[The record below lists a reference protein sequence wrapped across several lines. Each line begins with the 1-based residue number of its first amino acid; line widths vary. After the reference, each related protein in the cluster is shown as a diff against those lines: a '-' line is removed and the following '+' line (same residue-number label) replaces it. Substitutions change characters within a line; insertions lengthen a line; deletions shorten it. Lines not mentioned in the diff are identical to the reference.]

1 MESDAAAGGRPVA
14 EGRPDMRPTK
24 IAIVAALP
32 LLLAGLAGCSGDAAG
47 SINGSGSTN
56 AADPTDADRQEQ
68 MLKFTECLREH
79 GLDVPDPDSEGR
91 FAIPFGGGSGNGPD
105 QKTREAMEACQELSP
120 LRGGN
125 LDELRNDPDFQD
137 AQLRFA
143 ECMREHGV
151 DVPDPDENGGGGFM
165 IDGSDVPRETLRA
178 AGEACD
184 PIMREFLQGQGGQG
198 T

>member
-1 MESDAAAGGRPVA
+1 
-14 EGRPDMRPTK
+14 MRPAK

-32 LLLAGLAGCSGDAAG
+32 LLLAGLAGCGSDAAG
-47 SINGSGSTN
+47 STSGSGS
-56 AADPTDADRQEQ
+56 ASPADTDRQER
-68 MLKFTECLREH
+68 MLKFTECLRQH

-91 FAIPFGGGSGNGPD
+91 FAIPFGGGSGIGPD
-105 QKTREAMEACQELSP
+105 QNIREAMEACQELAP
-120 LRGGN
+120 LGGGN
-125 LDELRNDPDFQD
+125 LDELRNDPAFQD

-184 PIMREFLQGQGGQG
+184 PILREFLQGGEG

>member
-1 MESDAAAGGRPVA
+1 MRPV
-14 EGRPDMRPTK
+14 K
-24 IAIVAALP
+24 IAIMAALP
-32 LLLAGLAGCSGDAAG
+32 LLLAGLAACSNDAAG
-47 SINGSGSTN
+47 SISEAGSTGSGDS
-56 AADPTDADRQEQ
+56 ADPDRQEQ

-91 FAIPFGGGSGNGPD
+91 FAIPFGGGSASGPD
-105 QKTREAMEACQELSP
+105 EKTREAMEACQDLAP

-125 LDELRNDPDFQD
+125 LDELRNDPEFQD

-151 DVPDPDENGGGGFM
+151 DVPDPDQDGGGGFM
-165 IDGSDVPRETLRA
+165 IDGGDVPRETLRA

-184 PIMREFLQGQGGQG
+184 PILREFLQGNEQGGEG

>member
-1 MESDAAAGGRPVA
+1 
-14 EGRPDMRPTK
+14 MRPAK

-32 LLLAGLAGCSGDAAG
+32 LLLAGCGGDAAG
-47 SINGSGSTN
+47 STNGSGSTN
-56 AADPTDADRQEQ
+56 AADQTDTDRQEQ

-79 GLDVPDPDSEGR
+79 GLDVPDPDSNGR
-91 FAIPFGGGSGNGPD
+91 FAIPFGGGSRNGPD
-105 QKTREAMEACQELSP
+105 QKTREAMEACQDLAP

-125 LDELRNDPDFQD
+125 LDELRNDPEFQD

-178 AGEACD
+178 AGEACE
-184 PIMREFLQGQGGQG
+184 PIMREFLQGTQQGGEG

>member
-1 MESDAAAGGRPVA
+1 
-14 EGRPDMRPTK
+14 MRPAK
-24 IAIVAALP
+24 IAILAALP
-32 LLLAGLAGCSGDAAG
+32 LLLAGLTGCGSDADGSTSGA
-47 SINGSGSTN
+47 GSTN
-56 AADPTDADRQEQ
+56 SADSAEPDRQEQ

-105 QKTREAMEACQELSP
+105 QKTREAMEACQELAP
-120 LRGGN
+120 LGGGN
-125 LDELRNDPDFQD
+125 LDELRNDPEFQD

-143 ECMREHGV
+143 ECMRQHGV
-151 DVPDPDENGGGGFM
+151 DVPDPDEDGGGGFM

-184 PIMREFLQGQGGQG
+184 PIMQEFLQGRAQGGEG
-198 T
+198 M